1 MAFKGL
7 FIGIDRYSSP
17 RISWLSCCVRD
28 AQAMYALFTDNLG
41 GDSKLLTDQ
50 EATLANIKNGLADLS
65 KTKPEDVVVI
75 YYSGH
80 GSDTHEIATYDAN
93 PAHLEDTAL
102 PLEILLESFKKIPA
116 KKVICI
122 LDCCFSGGMGA
133 KCLEAENKPK
143 AIKSGEEI
151 LSQLS
156 GEGRIIITASS
167 ANQLAWENSRM
178 GHGFLTYYLIEGLKG
193 VEEVMDSGKIAF
205 YKLFEYASSSVTSA
219 VAGIGKEQHPNTRSS
234 IDRAFYWPV
243 FTIGALFQ
251 KLFPETKRTPITS
264 EISSLEKQGFPKELT
279 MAWSGSIPTLNQL
292 QIDAINDFGIFDGKH
307 LVVSAP
313 TSSGKT
319 MIGELAALNGLLQRR
334 RAIFLF
340 PLKALVNDKQKH
352 FDKTYGALG
361 YRTIKATGE
370 ETDDIPFL
378 MRGQYDICLMTY
390 EKFTALVLANPYL
403 LEKVGTIVI
412 DEVQMIAD
420 KNRGTNLEFILTLL
434 RIKRRQGIEPQ
445 LIALSAVIGDTNGLE
460 HWLDARLL
468 RRIDRPVPVDEGI
481 ITGYGNFRYVDSD
494 TKKEN
499 VLDTFVQKE
508 PRKGSSQDWVVP
520 LVRKLV
526 SEGKQVIV
534 FREKTGEAK
543 GTANY
548 LAESLGLP
556 PASEALDALPKGD
569 PTTTSE
575 ILRKCLEGGTA
586 LHNSNLSRDERLVVE
601 EYFRMHDSKIRVIA
615 ATTTLAMGIN
625 TPAEAVIIVGLQ
637 HPGPAGQSES
647 YSVAEY
653 KNMVGRAGRLGFAER
668 GSSYLLA
675 LTSREEND
683 YWDNYILGEPEDL
696 ISRFLSER
704 TDPRSLI
711 IKVLVSAKRT
721 VGGIKKD
728 IGLKAQ
734 DIIDFLEGSFGAFL
748 QKKASENWK
757 WDSSQ
762 LADALNNLESHGLV
776 KREMD
781 DTYHLTELGWIGGH
795 GGVEVESI
803 TRLVDI
809 LRPVDKDQITDTA
822 LIAATQI
829 TVEIEDTLFSV
840 SGNGTKELAT
850 WSDQLN
856 QQGIPNYILGRL
868 RAGEIYDAASRFKKT
883 SACLLWITEMPL
895 SDMETILTKHGGSF
909 DGVAGPIRRITE
921 RVHDVLGV
929 TAAVAEQ
936 LHSGLDLSER
946 VPKLL
951 IRLEVGMS
959 SAVLEIGKICGSK
972 ITRGIYQA
980 LVKAGITTFDKI
992 SQSSEA
998 DLLAILGQ
1006 DKESLRILKEGAEK
1020 YKTEPKDET
1029 KQILIPPYQP

>member
-1 MAFKGL
+1 MAFKGV
-7 FIGIDRYSSP
+7 FIGVDRYSSP
-17 RISWLSCCVRD
+17 RIPWLTCCVRD
-28 AQAMYALFTDNLG
+28 AQAMHALFSDNLG
-41 GDSKLLTDQ
+41 GSSQLLIN
-50 EATLANIKNGLADLS
+50 ENATLANIKSALEDLS
-65 KTKPEDVVVI
+65 DVKSEDIVVI

-93 PAHLEDTAL
+93 LARLEDTAL
-102 PLEILLESFKKIPA
+102 PLSVLLESFKKIPA
-116 KKVICI
+116 KKVVCI

-143 AIKSGEEI
+143 AIKSGEEM
-151 LSQLS
+151 LEQLS

-167 ANQLAWENSRM
+167 VNQLAWENSRV
-178 GHGFLTYYLIEGLKG
+178 GHGYLTYYLIEGLKG
-193 VEEVMDSGKIAF
+193 VEEVMDSGKVAL
-205 YKLFEYASSSVTSA
+205 YKLFEYASSRVTNAAAS
-219 VAGIGKEQHPNTRSS
+219 IGKEQHPNTRSS
-234 IDRAFYWPV
+234 IDKAFYWPV
-243 FTIGALFQ
+243 FTPGALFQ
-251 KLFPETKRTPITS
+251 ELFPETKRTFVTS
-264 EISSLEKQGFPKELT
+264 EVSSLEKQGFAKELT
-279 MAWSGSIPTLNQL
+279 SAWSSSIPSLNQL

-307 LVVSAP
+307 IVVSAP

-319 MIGELAALNGLLQRR
+319 MIGELAALNGILKRQRT
-334 RAIFLF
+334 IFLF

-352 FDKTYGALG
+352 FDKTYSLLG

-390 EKFTALVLANPYL
+390 EKFTALILANPYL

-434 RIKRRQGIEPQ
+434 KVKRKQGIEPQ

-481 ITGYGNFRYVDSD
+481 ITADGSFRYVNSETKTENTSDS
-494 TKKEN
+494 
-499 VLDTFVQKE
+499 FVQQE

-556 PASEALDALPKGD
+556 PAKEALEALPKGD

-575 ILRKCLEGGTA
+575 VLKKCLEGGVA
-586 LHNSNLSRDERLVVE
+586 LHNANLSRDERLAVE
-601 EYFRMHDSKIRVIA
+601 EYFRAPHSKIRVIA

-637 HPGPAGQSES
+637 HPGPSGKSES

-653 KNMVGRAGRLGFAER
+653 KNMVGRAGRLGFVER

-675 LTSREEND
+675 LTSKEEND
-683 YWDNYILGEPEDL
+683 YWNNYILGEPEDL
-696 ISRFLSER
+696 VSRFLSEK

-728 IGLKAQ
+728 VGLKAQ

-748 QKKASENWK
+748 QKKVSESWN
-757 WDSSQ
+757 WDSIQ

-776 KREMD
+776 KREAD

-795 GGVEVESI
+795 GGIEVESV

-822 LIAATQI
+822 LIAATQV
-829 TVEIEDTLFSV
+829 TLEIEDTLFPV
-840 SGNGTKELAT
+840 NGNGTKEFAT

-856 QQGIPNYILGRL
+856 RQSIPNYILGRL
-868 RAGEIYDAASRFKKT
+868 STGEAYDTASRFKKT
-883 SACLLWITEMPL
+883 AACLLWITEMPF
-895 SDMETILTKHGGSF
+895 SDMEAILTKHGGSF
-909 DGVAGPIRRITE
+909 DGVAGPIRRVTE

-936 LHSGLDLSER
+936 LHPGLDLSSR
-946 VPKLL
+946 LFSLL
-951 IRLEVGMS
+951 VRLEIGMP
-959 SAVLEIGKICGSK
+959 SAIIEVGKICGTR
-972 ITRGIYQA
+972 ITRDAYQA
-980 LVKAGITTFDKI
+980 LVKADLTTFDKI
-992 SQSSEA
+992 SKVSDD
-998 DLLAILGQ
+998 DLLEIIGKNKEILRIIREGSEKYQ
-1006 DKESLRILKEGAEK
+1006 KESEDTIR
-1020 YKTEPKDET
+1020 
-1029 KQILIPPYQP
+1029 QVLIPIYLP